1 MDFEKAKS
9 LSIERLKT
17 IYKYHLEAQGLGRNT
32 VGTVIG
38 DTFYL
43 WNNVNENVFWETVT
57 ADDFE
62 EKARVELFNA
72 LTQNSSGNVTSL
84 ISGYVSKLRKFREF
98 ILSLDEL
105 YDEVDD
111 YTAIKDFLLDI
122 DCLEPLTKWTSQF
135 NLFDVLKITRVEI
148 RHSNMLSWLLNPNEN
163 HGLND
168 SVLRGFIQFAVT
180 YFSDETEI
188 FDTLLMDLHD
198 FVIQREWHNIDIL
211 SVSADEKFV
220 LCIENK
226 IDSKE
231 HSNQLNRYR
240 KIIEETYPTYKV
252 VYIYL
257 SPDGTESSDP
267 ENWYSMSYSDVLQII
282 EKACNSTKLLP
293 DTELLIKNYIDTI
306 RRDIVGDEN
315 LARVCAEIYAKHQKA
330 LDLIF
335 ENRPDRASE
344 LASIFRKWAQIMN
357 DKGEI
362 IFSPEKSVKSY
373 TRFKTQTMSRFL
385 PDVEGLRSG
394 WNTPNFYFYEIR
406 NNGNDFFIQL
416 ALSSRNIPD
425 DLRKVCEQINKYFPA
440 RTKKVDWQWRTP
452 FSTKHIKVEEEFSE
466 EYICEQ
472 LNRLFENVKKFEL
485 KLTESLDKDIE

>member
-1 MDFEKAKS
+1 M
-9 LSIERLKT
+9 
-17 IYKYHLEAQGLGRNT
+17 
-32 VGTVIG
+32 
-38 DTFYL
+38 
-43 WNNVNENVFWETVT
+43 
-57 ADDFE
+57 
-62 EKARVELFNA
+62 
-72 LTQNSSGNVTSL
+72 
-84 ISGYVSKLRKFREF
+84 
-98 ILSLDEL
+98 
-105 YDEVDD
+105 
-111 YTAIKDFLLDI
+111 
-122 DCLEPLTKWTSQF
+122 
-135 NLFDVLKITRVEI
+135 
-148 RHSNMLSWLLNPNEN
+148 
-163 HGLND
+163 
-168 SVLRGFIQFAVT
+168 
-180 YFSDETEI
+180 
-188 FDTLLMDLHD
+188 
-198 FVIQREWHNIDIL
+198 
-211 SVSADEKFV
+211 
-220 LCIENK
+220 
-226 IDSKE
+226 
-231 HSNQLNRYR
+231 
-240 KIIEETYPTYKV
+240 
-252 VYIYL
+252 
-257 SPDGTESSDP
+257 
-267 ENWYSMSYSDVLQII
+267 
-282 EKACNSTKLLP
+282 
-293 DTELLIKNYIDTI
+293 
-306 RRDIVGDEN
+306 GDEN